1 VIYDFVA
8 NAGRAQWKS
17 GAGIIP
23 FPGTSGDSR
32 GFSYQ
37 IETPHLEDDS
47 LDTSPGLLV
56 VPQNKF
62 NGYIQTTYPEFHVQ
76 KGDRLHK
83 KIGRAFL
90 IGMVATG
97 ISAFVLAV
105 IRPNQFL
112 FAVGVFSV
120 YMVVSGYRYIRWN
133 PAEGRHFGW
142 FDRALTA
149 AMVLAGLY
157 FLWLGGLALSRANA
171 FGTVFLVFG
180 LLGGM
185 YVVQD
190 LRYHGGRA
198 KRANFA
204 LLAHIQRMTGGFI
217 ASLTAFLVVNARHL
231 PSEIPGAAYWL
242 LPTVVFTP
250 LIVHWSR
257 KAAKAQ

>member
-1 VIYDFVA
+1 MA
-8 NAGRAQWKS
+8 NAAFPLATFFAVRHIS
-17 GAGIIP
+17 PHTPP
-23 FPGTSGDSR
+23 FPPHICLQQKRGIMHILSGIFLAIHIIGGTV
-32 GFSYQ
+32 
-37 IETPHLEDDS
+37 S
-47 LDTSPGLLV
+47 LVAGCV
-56 VPQNKF
+56 NIIRK
-62 NGYIQTTYPEFHVQ
+62 

-242 LPTVVFTP
+242 LPTVVITP